1 MSAIDFWK
9 YQTMDIIFP
18 YIMNF
23 RTNCHTLFGASKLT
37 LKYDAKISD
46 DGISVLRKI
55 SNLRIIL
62 THDGVYSENIYVSHA
77 AYMTDICN
85 RVLDNRNV
93 QNVIVKI
100 LPLENAYGICTY
112 SVAIVQG
119 NRQAYLES
127 VHRFIIE

>member
-1 MSAIDFWK
+1 MSANDFWK

-93 QNVIVKI
+93 QNVLVKI
-100 LPLENAYGICTY
+100 LPIENAYGVCTY
-112 SVAIVQG
+112 SVAITRG
-119 NRQAYLES
+119 DRANYINS
-127 VHRFIIE
+127 IKKFMIN